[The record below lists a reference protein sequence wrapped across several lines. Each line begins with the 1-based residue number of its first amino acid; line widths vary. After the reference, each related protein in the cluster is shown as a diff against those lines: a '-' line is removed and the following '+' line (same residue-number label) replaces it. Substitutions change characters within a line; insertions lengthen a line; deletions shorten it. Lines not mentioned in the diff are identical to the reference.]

1 MRTGITPTINALAL
15 ILILL
20 TVVGA
25 ILYEVTRRR
34 AERQAKQET
43 AEREAMELIA
53 ERAGELT
60 A

>member
-1 MRTGITPTINALAL
+1 ML
-15 ILILL
+15 IVL
-20 TVVGA
+20 GA
-25 ILYEVTRRR
+25 VLYEISRRR